1 MINII
6 TNKDNALKKQIE
18 FLLGKEISLTSSEVN
33 SLAHLTTGNLW
44 IIKVLNKLN
53 LSIDDII
60 YESDRNILKA
70 EVAKNHL
77 TLKTNENTN

>member
-70 EVAKNHL
+70 EVAKNPL